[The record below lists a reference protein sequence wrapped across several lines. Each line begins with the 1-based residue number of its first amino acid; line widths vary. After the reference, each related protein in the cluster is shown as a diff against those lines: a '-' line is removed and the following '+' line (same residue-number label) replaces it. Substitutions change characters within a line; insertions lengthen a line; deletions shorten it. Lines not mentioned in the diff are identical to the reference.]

1 MRLTTFLDNFFAEL
15 IWFDRQHSNQKK
27 EVKTTVEKQFDA
39 VVECWLAENTKA
51 LPRKNI
57 ADVDRAYLYEF
68 HASLSASL
76 GLLNSQQLFA
86 LAVTDVRYFQ
96 TIFMSEALRRKLSV
110 AALQRLFAYYGV
122 DAGFLNR
129 ALFDD
134 QAIKEILV
142 NDQLTDILRQSV
154 LFIKIMMLENNAES
168 WLEQVLQDPM
178 LFCGVVSLLRQPSAS
193 NSHARWIAI
202 KLSTVL
208 LSVLIKSEAFIV
220 KLLEQQPLTESI
232 SSVLQTLATNAF
244 MNSSLVAIKY
254 YESLKNKL
262 SVRALC
268 DWALANQEVDI
279 SIAADSEVL
288 KKIFS
293 DAERAWQMMSAKAG
307 SIYGWYR
314 SWQPQDKATLQ
325 NIVAIFESMD
335 IKEDDIYD
343 QIIIAWFSNDLH
355 IRNFPLQ
362 QIEQGLKQLD
372 QADNDLL
379 LMLWI
384 FGFMELLHQDNQLKF
399 IMRHRWLF
407 MTEENIRTNV
417 YATSFCHLAIFIHAV
432 EVKQNLNELFRQL
445 REEPKAWE
453 YALNSDKLTFII
465 EKFTQ
470 KIHIEKLRLSAS
482 AAKMNVEFL
491 MKNSPQDIFMPV
503 SIMAACYVATVTA
516 IECGLDNQTIL
527 TMNQKLLDILD
538 KFQDRSLEDLSE
550 IGSIKASANLLMNKL
565 LVSADKQF
573 FDTELP
579 FYIGNNSARNLFQL
593 GMLLFCA
600 DKNELAIESADYDQ
614 LAMRYLSAL
623 SLTDQANFKP
633 LLNSKVNDKSSVKS
647 MISRKSCLRAP
658 GASSNQK
665 QVQFAELNNNVA
677 DLN

>member
-1 MRLTTFLDNFFAEL
+1 M
-15 IWFDRQHSNQKK
+15 
-27 EVKTTVEKQFDA
+27 KTTVEKQFDA

-254 YESLKNKL
+254 YESLKINYRCVHYVIGHWLIK
-262 SVRALC
+262 R
-268 DWALANQEVDI
+268 WI
-279 SIAADSEVL
+279 SASRLTV
-288 KKIFS
+288 KCSKIFS

-470 KIHIEKLRLSAS
+470 K
-482 AAKMNVEFL
+482 
-491 MKNSPQDIFMPV
+491 
-503 SIMAACYVATVTA
+503 YT
-516 IECGLDNQTIL
+516 
-527 TMNQKLLDILD
+527 
-538 KFQDRSLEDLSE
+538 
-550 IGSIKASANLLMNKL
+550 
-565 LVSADKQF
+565 
-573 FDTELP
+573 
-579 FYIGNNSARNLFQL
+579 
-593 GMLLFCA
+593 
-600 DKNELAIESADYDQ
+600 
-614 LAMRYLSAL
+614 
-623 SLTDQANFKP
+623 
-633 LLNSKVNDKSSVKS
+633 
-647 MISRKSCLRAP
+647 
-658 GASSNQK
+658 
-665 QVQFAELNNNVA
+665 
-677 DLN
+677 